1 MTNKEIFIVLCS
13 NDTLKKSDAIIL
25 LEGDGYNRV
34 ERTIKLFKQG
44 WAPKIVVSGGY
55 DNETN
60 GSINGDK
67 LIPILLEN
75 GIKKE
80 CIIYEKKSMH
90 TDEQANNVID
100 LCIKFN
106 WKKIILVASN
116 YHQYRAYF
124 TFFRKLSLK
133 NLEKSIEIINAPAD
147 KLSWFIETG
156 WGIRYDLLQLEF
168 EKIEKYF
175 KEDYQLFYN
184 KILDYF
190 KWKNLKD

>member
-1 MTNKEIFIVLCS
+1 MTSKEIFIVLCS
-13 NDTLKKSDAIIL
+13 NDILKKSDAIIL
-25 LEGDGYNRV
+25 LEGDGFNRL
-34 ERTIKLFKQG
+34 EKTIDLFKQG

-55 DNETN
+55 DNETK

-67 LIPILLEN
+67 LIPVLLKN
-75 GIKKE
+75 GIDKE
-80 CIIYEKKSMH
+80 NIIYEKDSMH

-124 TFFRKLSLK
+124 TFFRKLSIK
-133 NLEKSIEIINAPAD
+133 NLDRSIEIINAPSNN
-147 KLSWFIETG
+147 LSWYLETG
-156 WGIRYDLLQLEF
+156 WGRRYDLLQMEF
-168 EKIEKYF
+168 EKIEIYF
-175 KEDYQLFYN
+175 KKDYQLYYN

-190 KWKNLKD
+190 KWKNLKS

>member
-1 MTNKEIFIVLCS
+1 MTNREIFIVLCS
-13 NDTLKKSDAIIL
+13 NDKLKKSDAIVL

-34 ERTIKLFKQG
+34 EKTISLFKQG

-55 DNETN
+55 DNQN
-60 GSINGDK
+60 IGSFNGDK
-67 LIPILLEN
+67 LIPILKEN

-80 CIIYEKKSMH
+80 SIIYENNSMH

-100 LCIKFN
+100 LCIKFK

-124 TFFRKLSLK
+124 TFFRKLSIK
-133 NLEKSIEIINAPAD
+133 NLEMSIEIINSPAD
-147 KLSWFIETG
+147 DLSWFTETG

-184 KILDYF
+184 KIIDYF

>member
-1 MTNKEIFIVLCS
+1 MTNREIFIVLCS
-13 NDTLKKSDAIIL
+13 NDTLKISDAIIL

-34 ERTIKLFKQG
+34 EKTISLFKQG

-55 DNETN
+55 DNEIT
-60 GSINGDK
+60 GSLNGDK
-67 LIPILLEN
+67 LIPILIEN
-75 GIKKE
+75 GIKRE
-80 CIIYEKKSMH
+80 SIIYEKNSMH
-90 TDEQANNVID
+90 TDEQANNIID

-124 TFFRKLSLK
+124 TFFRKLSIK
-133 NLEKSIEIINAPAD
+133 NLERSIEIINAPAD
-147 KLSWFIETG
+147 NLSWFIETG

-175 KEDYQLFYN
+175 KEDYQLYYN

-190 KWKNLKD
+190 KWKNLKN